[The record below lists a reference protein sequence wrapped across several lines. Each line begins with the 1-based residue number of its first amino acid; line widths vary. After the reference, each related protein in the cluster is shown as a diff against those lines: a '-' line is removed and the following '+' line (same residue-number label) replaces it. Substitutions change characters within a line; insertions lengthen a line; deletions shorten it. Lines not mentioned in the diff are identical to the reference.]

1 LAEANAIMAKCPRRT
16 VRTPRVMAVAYRM
29 ILKRLMAR
37 GWQPPRQP
45 VRLRRSQIL
54 WIFLRHAIL

>member
-1 LAEANAIMAKCPRRT
+1 MAKCPRRT

-29 ILKRLMAR
+29 ILNRLMAR

-45 VRLRRSQIL
+45 VRLRRSQFL